1 LDKIFNII
9 SFLFQKN
16 SYLNTQYVKKN
27 VFNDADLQFGTSNI
41 DSTEHIMDIGE
52 VNKYKPIKSIQ
63 LYLIYN

>member
-1 LDKIFNII
+1 MFKFILFN
-9 SFLFQKN
+9 KKKY

-52 VNKYKPIKSIQ
+52 V
-63 LYLIYN
+63 